1 MKVKDIINLITGPAE
16 ITTEG
21 MADTTL
27 IASPEDT
34 EQLPEH
40 FQNAEIIEIY
50 ALKNTIEIIVECNY

>member
-21 MADTTL
+21 MADTTTVT
-27 IASPEDT
+27 SPEDI
-34 EQLPEH
+34 EELPEH

-50 ALKNTIEIIVECNY
+50 ANENTVQILVECNY